1 MLFYAVR
8 RICYAIPILFGV
20 ILLTF
25 TLFYVINTPD
35 TLAVKEL
42 QKAANPETIRQW
54 KIQKGFCVYTDEGLR
69 KEMEVEAGR
78 AAPGT
83 VITEED
89 IRSVSK
95 PILFLHYS
103 VDLLTLDFGRDRDDR
118 PVSQVL
124 FSGMGPSLKMMVPAF
139 CLSEMISIVLA
150 LFCAL
155 YRGTVIDR
163 AFVVLA
169 VFLMSF
175 NSVALI
181 LFFQKFLAAD
191 WRYFPISGYAT
202 GFSGYVYLAL
212 PILIYTALSMG
223 AGIRFNRILML
234 DEINQDYVRTARAKG
249 LGENTVLFRHVLRNA
264 LIPLITRWAVS
275 IPFLYL
281 GSLLL
286 ETFFGIPG
294 LGGITVEAI
303 QNADLNT
310 MRAVV
315 FLGALLFILANVA
328 ADILYGIV
336 DPRVRVG

>member
-1 MLFYAVR
+1 MLLYAIR
-8 RICYAIPILFGV
+8 RILYAIPILFGV

-35 TLAVKEL
+35 ALAIKEL
-42 QKAANPETIRQW
+42 QKAANPETVRQW
-54 KIQKGFCVYTDEGLR
+54 KIQKGFCVYTEEGLR
-69 KEMEVEAGR
+69 KTKEIETGR
-78 AAPGT
+78 ASPGT
-83 VITEED
+83 VITDED
-89 IRSVSK
+89 IRPVAM
-95 PILFLHYS
+95 PVLFLRYGL
-103 VDLLTLDFGRDRDDR
+103 DLLTFDFGRDRDDR

-124 FSGMGPSLKMMVPAF
+124 LGGMVPSLKMMVPAF
-139 CLSEMISIVLA
+139 CLSEIITIFLA

-155 YRGTVIDR
+155 YRGTKIDR

-191 WRYFPISGYAT
+191 WRYFPISGYDT
-202 GFSGYVYLAL
+202 GLSGYAYLAL
-212 PILIYTALSMG
+212 PILIYVGLSMG
-223 AGIRFNRILML
+223 VGIRFNRILML
-234 DEINQDYVRTARAKG
+234 DEIHQDYVRTARAKG

-294 LGGITVEAI
+294 LGGITLEAI

-315 FLGALLFILANVA
+315 FLGALLFVLANLT

>member
-1 MLFYAVR
+1 
-8 RICYAIPILFGV
+8 
-20 ILLTF
+20 
-25 TLFYVINTPD
+25 
-35 TLAVKEL
+35 
-42 QKAANPETIRQW
+42 
-54 KIQKGFCVYTDEGLR
+54 
-69 KEMEVEAGR
+69 
-78 AAPGT
+78 
-83 VITEED
+83 
-89 IRSVSK
+89 
-95 PILFLHYS
+95 
-103 VDLLTLDFGRDRDDR
+103 
-118 PVSQVL
+118 
-124 FSGMGPSLKMMVPAF
+124 MGPSLKMMVPAF